1 MTDKMGVSIAHLKGE
16 LSGIRT
22 GRASLTLFDSVKVNY
37 YGTPTPLKQVASL
50 SVPESRLVTIQPWD
64 VSQVPEIEKAI
75 MASGLGLT
83 PSNDGKIIRVAIPP
97 LTEERRR
104 ELVKLVKKIGEE
116 CKIAIRNV
124 RRDANDE
131 LKSRQRE
138 GALTEDEG
146 RKHQEEV
153 QKITDQTIAKVDEIL
168 RTKEAEILEV

>member
-1 MTDKMGVSIAHLKGE
+1 
-16 LSGIRT
+16 
-22 GRASLTLFDSVKVNY
+22 
-37 YGTPTPLKQVASL
+37 
-50 SVPESRLVTIQPWD
+50 D
-64 VSQVPEIEKAI
+64 VSRVPEIEKAI

-83 PSNDGKIIRVAIPP
+83 PSNDGKIIRIAIPP

-131 LKSRQRE
+131 LKARQRE
-138 GALTEDEG
+138 GGLTEDEG
-146 RKHQEEV
+146 RKNQEEV

-168 RTKEAEILEV
+168 SAKEAEILEV